1 MRTRKIISILGIEME
16 CFLKFFQVSN
26 VSLIITMYFES
37 YKKQK
42 AKVIH
47 RAGALGARL
56 RNFLGENACRKCS
69 GTGY

>member
-1 MRTRKIISILGIEME
+1 M
-16 CFLKFFQVSN
+16 SN